1 MGCCSTN
8 SIEVREPKRFYLKMS
23 EDEKEKIKKETEEQ
37 DKNIIEEESID
48 KEPKLCEIFDLD
60 KLKKKLPIS
69 KTSEDRQK
77 RLEMWN
83 QVNEDDNDYAS
94 FKKLSLFLLEYLKLS
109 NNDKNRE
116 SIKSAFVA
124 TRNKYLRYGLKIDD
138 NIIVWME
145 FRIFLVYLRQY
156 YEYWVMFK
164 QVDDS
169 YEHPINLK
177 EFKKAVPLMGNW
189 GVKINDSEKEFNSI
203 SRNSET
209 ISFEEFCSYAISKSL
224 DLEEDDDLE
233 YGK

>member
-8 SIEVREPKRFYLKMS
+8 SIEVREPKRFYHKMS
-23 EDEKEKIKKETEEQ
+23 EDEKEKIKKVTEEQ
-37 DKNIIEEESID
+37 DKKIIEEESID
-48 KEPKLCEIFDLD
+48 EDPRLCEIFDLD

-69 KTSEDRQK
+69 KTPEDRQK
-77 RLEMWN
+77 RLEIWN

-94 FKKLSLFLLEYLKLS
+94 FKKLSLYLLAYLKLP
-109 NNDKNRE
+109 NVDKNRGP
-116 SIKSAFVA
+116 IKSAFEA
-124 TRNKYLRYGLKIDD
+124 TRNKYSRYGLKIDD

-145 FRIFLVYLRQY
+145 FRIFLV
-156 YEYWVMFK
+156 
-164 QVDDS
+164 
-169 YEHPINLK
+169 LK

-203 SRNSET
+203 SRNNET

-224 DLEEDDDLE
+224 DLEEDEELE

>member
-1 MGCCSTN
+1 MGCCTTN
-8 SIEVREPKRFYLKMS
+8 SIEVRELKRFYHKMS

-48 KEPKLCEIFDLD
+48 KDPRLCGIFDLD

-69 KTSEDRQK
+69 KTPEDRQK
-77 RLEMWN
+77 RLEIWN

-94 FKKLSLFLLEYLKLS
+94 FKKLSIYLLTYLELS
-109 NNDKNRE
+109 NVDKNRGP
-116 SIKSAFVA
+116 IKSAFFA
-124 TRNKYLRYGLKIDD
+124 TRNKYSRYGLKIDD
-138 NIIVWME
+138 NIIIWME

-164 QVDDS
+164 QIDDS
-169 YEHPINLK
+169 NEHQINFK
-177 EFKKAVPLMGNW
+177 DFKKAVPLMGNW
-189 GVKINDSEKEFNSI
+189 GMRITDSVKEFNSI

-224 DLEEDDDLE
+224 DLEEEDDLE
-233 YGK
+233 YGN